1 MGPSLPHWIRK
12 LSVMKRIW
20 VILDRVKTRKV
31 KEDKCELGKLLSVPA
46 SATKLVCEK
55 GQIT

>member
-20 VILDRVKTRKV
+20 VILDKVKTRKV
-31 KEDKCELGKLLSVPA
+31 KEDKCKFGKLLSVPA
-46 SATKLVCEK
+46 SATKLVYEK